1 MKTRERKKGKDNLNR
16 SVALWQTKKG
26 EKAKHWVAKINF
38 PLKILMV
45 KFSNK
50 DFIIYCQRNS
60 FAHQHMLV
68 ELTSCVGF
76 QHSKMALLQTTY
88 SEPSSILRWF
98 EILETCSTL
107 LQQIKSSWNSSMII
121 NTNIFWELRL
131 YKLVSTLIMN
141 QKFLCFIWLIR
152 VLKTCRNTICSLHRL
167 VVPH

>member
-38 PLKILMV
+38 PLKILML

-121 NTNIFWELRL
+121 NTNLSVDLGVATVQTCTYSYDEPKVVFHL
-131 YKLVSTLIMN
+131 Y
-141 QKFLCFIWLIR
+141 
-152 VLKTCRNTICSLHRL
+152 
-167 VVPH
+167 